1 MKYHFLQVI
10 VNCPLAMLPHICLL
24 SWFVLCGRNTSV
36 LWRNMSTSYCLGM
49 KQFPS
54 WIPHAPWHSYPIT
67 LPHPSCWS
75 PLLLKVFMACV
86 FFLPTQRR
94 VPVKWTAP
102 EALESQ
108 LFSYKSD
115 IWSFGVVLWEIFS
128 YGHSPYPDFKIS
140 ASWEPFIHYLK
151 EGNRLP
157 CPDGCPD
164 PLYDL
169 MLQCWGLRPDERPSA
184 KDLVTVLTP
193 QSDGTDS
200 LHSQQSFNSQE
211 TTV

>member
-1 MKYHFLQVI
+1 MQDIRRTCLLYEVGLREDCGLHKTEVAVWGSQIGVGNKTTHIVISPPPVATHLPHSICGLAAYNKYPYLLPLRHHSVTCRMEWTLTSPAYYFQQIMKYHFLQVI

-67 LPHPSCWS
+67 LPRPSCRS

-115 IWSFGVVLWEIFS
+115 
-128 YGHSPYPDFKIS
+128 
-140 ASWEPFIHYLK
+140 
-151 EGNRLP
+151 
-157 CPDGCPD
+157 
-164 PLYDL
+164 
-169 MLQCWGLRPDERPSA
+169 M
-184 KDLVTVLTP
+184 
-193 QSDGTDS
+193 
-200 LHSQQSFNSQE
+200 
-211 TTV
+211 